1 MLSRQYRGLYFYHL
15 KKTAGSTLSP
25 WLDTVTADERVFD
38 PAWVG
43 PALFGH
49 WQIEL
54 NDQPPSG
61 DPEVLRALFYWSDV
75 IQSHKPLRPFAP
87 AGTLCMTVLRDPV
100 QRLVSQV
107 TDYRRLTPADWAETT
122 GSFRD
127 LIADTNRLP
136 LRNYLERYGHNEGRL
151 LLDNHMTR
159 SLAVGRLGPS
169 VVLVED
175 AGTLLDAALS
185 SLENDYDVIGL
196 TEYLDISRNALC
208 AMAGWPPAGEI
219 RRLNCS
225 RGSQDHDPAIAE
237 ASGILHSL
245 TRFDRIVYERAS
257 ALFEDRHRAIGETYD
272 MQAFETGAA
281 SSVLHR
287 LSGTHRDGATF
298 FSVRLPIMGSGFH
311 GRDDAGKPTCAVWS
325 GPATCL
331 TLYMPTP
338 PNVDLSL
345 LVWIR
350 GYAAERQRHQIQ
362 VRVDGQPA
370 PHNLV
375 QADGYA
381 DLLTIDSR
389 TERGFVR
396 LEIEIDQTLT
406 SVEAG
411 SEGYD
416 ERKRGFSFDGYGW
429 RLLPSDDP
437 DRRYRTP

>member
-1 MLSRQYRGLYFYHL
+1 MLSTKYRGLYFYHL

-25 WLDTVTADERVFD
+25 WLDTVTSDERVFD

-43 PALFGH
+43 PALSGL

-54 NDQPPSG
+54 NDQPPG
-61 DPEVLRALFYWSDV
+61 DPEVLRTLFYWSDV
-75 IQSHKPLRPFAP
+75 IQSHEPLRPFAP
-87 AGTLCMTVLRDPV
+87 AGTLCFTVLRDPV
-100 QRLVSQV
+100 QRLVSQI
-107 TDYRRLTPADWAETT
+107 TDYRRLTPADWADTT
-122 GSFRD
+122 GPFRD
-127 LIADTNRLP
+127 LIADTNSLP
-136 LRNYLERYGHNEGRL
+136 LRDYLERYGHKEGRL

-159 SLAVGRLGPS
+159 SLAAARLGRS
-169 VVLVED
+169 VIPADD
-175 AGTLLDAALS
+175 AGTLLDVALS
-185 SLENDYDVIGL
+185 SLENDYDLIGL
-196 TEYLDISRNALC
+196 TEHLDVSRNALC
-208 AMAGWPPAGEI
+208 AMAGWPPAREI

-225 RGSQDHDPAIAE
+225 RRPLDHDPAIAE

-272 MQAFETGAA
+272 TQAFEAGAA
-281 SSVLHR
+281 SSVLDR

-338 PNVDLSL
+338 ANVDLSL

-350 GYAAERQRHQIQ
+350 GYAAQRQRGQIK

-370 PHNLV
+370 PHALAS
-375 QADGYA
+375 ADGYA
-381 DLLTIDSR
+381 DLLAIEAR
-389 TERGFVR
+389 TVRDFVR
-396 LEIEIDQTLT
+396 LEIEIDETLT
-406 SVEAG
+406 SAEAG
-411 SEGYD
+411 GEGYD

-429 RLLPSDDP
+429 RLLPSDDRDCRQRIP
-437 DRRYRTP
+437 